1 MPDSTFEKA
10 DYRQTLTGL
19 FDLHGRVAFVPGGY
33 GGIGEAISWGLALA
47 GARVAIAGRKADKA
61 EALASQLRD
70 AGLDAHGL
78 AMDAHSVAEI
88 QTAIDATAQRFGALD
103 LLVNCVGIQREQK
116 LDELNEETF
125 DEIVTVNLKAAVFMA
140 QAAARHQAAAVAAG
154 RSPGRQVHLLSVRAQ
169 LGMRDRG
176 YTAYCT
182 TKGALAMLVK
192 QHAVELCAHGITVNG
207 VAPTVVR
214 GEMGHHWLANP
225 VTREQVLKRIP
236 LGRVAEPEDVVG
248 ATLFFCSPA
257 AAFVT
262 GQVLYVDGGLT
273 ATQ

>member
-19 FDLHGRVAFVPGGY
+19 FDLRGRVAFVPGGY

-47 GARVAIAGRKADKA
+47 GARVAIAGRSADKA

-140 QAAARHQAAAVAAG
+140 QAAARHQAAAVEAG

-182 TKGALAMLVK
+182 TKGGLAMLVK